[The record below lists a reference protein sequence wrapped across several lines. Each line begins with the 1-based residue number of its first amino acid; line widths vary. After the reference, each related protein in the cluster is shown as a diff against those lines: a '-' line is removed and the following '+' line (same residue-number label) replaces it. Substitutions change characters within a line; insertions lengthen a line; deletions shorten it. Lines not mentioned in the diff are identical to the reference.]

1 MQERDRGQV
10 LGGEGGFNSKGRWD
24 HGAGVVPLL
33 GGGRPGEDWIGAEM
47 GGRGTG
53 PRDSPLW
60 HCFLFSAR
68 WEERQEAWRRG
79 LQSQESLEMEMVAN
93 RHSDI

>member
-10 LGGEGGFNSKGRWD
+10 LGGEGGFDSKGRWD
-24 HGAGVVPLL
+24 DGAGVVPLL
-33 GGGRPGEDWIGAEM
+33 GEGGQPGEDWM
-47 GGRGTG
+47 GTGMGRGA
-53 PRDSPLW
+53 RDQGIPP
-60 HCFLFSAR
+60 CGFVFSAR

-93 RHSDI
+93 HHSGI